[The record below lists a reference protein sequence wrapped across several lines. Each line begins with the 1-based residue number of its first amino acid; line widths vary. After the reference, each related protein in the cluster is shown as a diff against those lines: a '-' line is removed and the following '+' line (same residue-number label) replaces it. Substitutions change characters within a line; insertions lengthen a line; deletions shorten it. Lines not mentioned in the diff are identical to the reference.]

1 LKSENQSRSLAAHQA
16 FAADPG
22 LAAVADTAAI
32 ERHDWSLSIPF
43 YVAHRTAAAATA
55 GDAAE
60 PGSVADAWAKGKP
73 TALPSASRWTT

>member
-43 YVAHRTAAAATA
+43 YLDGLVA
-55 GDAAE
+55 E
-60 PGSVADAWAKGKP
+60 E
-73 TALPSASRWTT
+73 ASDG